1 MVLRKRTH
9 ASNKEGRKVVPSEA
23 DCPDQPCRIRLYQQF
38 LSRGDAVLPQ
48 GMFDNVFLVVTTQK
62 ESVDT

>member
-1 MVLRKRTH
+1 M
-9 ASNKEGRKVVPSEA
+9 VPSEA

-48 GMFDNVFLVVTTQK
+48 GMFDNVFLVVTTRK